1 MIQDLK
7 LIGLT
12 GTNGAG
18 KGEAAS
24 FFMTKGYE
32 YHSLSDILRDE
43 LQRKGQ
49 EISRDNLIIIGNQLR
64 KTRGPDILARLILK
78 QITGHAV
85 IDSIRNSHEVDYLKL
100 QKNFILLAIDASV
113 ELRYK
118 RVKKRGRNE
127 SAVTIKEFII
137 KEQEEMTTQ
146 KKGQQLH
153 TCIKMADFTIMNEGT
168 LEAFHLK
175 LEQFL

>member
-1 MIQDLK
+1 MIQNRK

-18 KGEAAS
+18 KGEAAA
-24 FFMTKGYE
+24 FFMAKGYE

-43 LQRKGQ
+43 LRRKGQ
-49 EISRDNLIIIGNQLR
+49 EISRDNLIKTGNQIR
-64 KTRGPDILARLILK
+64 KTRGPDVLARLVLT
-78 QITGHAV
+78 QISGHSV
-85 IDSIRNSHEVDYLKL
+85 IDSIRNPHEVEFLKRE
-100 QKNFILLAIDASV
+100 KNFILLAIDAPV

-118 RVKKRGRNE
+118 RVKKRGRDE
-127 SAVTIKEFII
+127 SAASMEEFIR

-146 KKGQQLH
+146 QKGQQLQ
-153 TCIKMADFTIMNEGT
+153 TCIKMADHTIMNEGT
-168 LEAFHLK
+168 LEAFHLV